1 MNRRFALRFGHI
13 LAAAALAAGTLTFPA
28 AAADVDAEYK
38 VDVILKTT
46 SSEYWG
52 YVMDGANA
60 YMEDH
65 PNVTVEV
72 KGAATETEY
81 DEQKEMIKADLAD
94 DSYDAYVIA
103 PLKEE
108 DVVEVIA
115 GEERPVI
122 ALDTEIHADEIRSFV
137 GTCNEDAARMGAEKA
152 VDLALEAGWTEINAI
167 CISGVEGD
175 NTVEQRLEGYAAGI
189 NSAGGTFLEDE
200 TVYAEA
206 VAEKAAEAMKA
217 IMEKYPDGI
226 AIICANNDDMAIAAA
241 KEAKGNAA
249 YEKTIFLGFDGIKS
263 ACEALQNGEET
274 LSVSQDAYGMGYTAV
289 DAAMK
294 AVSGET
300 PDAVIYVEHT
310 LVDSEN
316 AAERLEALEALGK

>member
-1 MNRRFALRFGHI
+1 M
-13 LAAAALAAGTLTFPA
+13 TFTDRA
-28 AAADVDAEYK
+28 VKIESRAIESLDVANI
-38 VDVILKTT
+38 VP
-46 SSEYWG
+46 G
-52 YVMDGANA
+52 YS
-60 YMEDH
+60 
-65 PNVTVEV
+65 
-72 KGAATETEY
+72 

-226 AIICANNDDMAIAAA
+226 AIICANNDDMAMAAA
-241 KEAKGNAA
+241 RAAKGNPA
-249 YEKTIFLGFDGIKS
+249 YEKTIFIGFDGIQS
-263 ACEALQNGEET
+263 ACNAIMAGDETMSVAQEAY
-274 LSVSQDAYGMGYTAV
+274 DMGYKAV
-289 DAAMK
+289 DA
-294 AVSGET
+294 VVRNLNGET
-300 PDAVIYVEHT
+300 LDKFI
-310 LVDSEN
+310 DSGCSVVTPEN
-316 AAERLEALEALGK
+316 AQERLDQLKGYLE